1 MNSVEILKKKI
12 SIIVNLFNA
21 GNFSDSVRKSK
32 LLLKENPRQIICYNI
47 LSLSLMKTGEN
58 EEAIKILNRALKY
71 EPKNI
76 HVLNNL
82 GLAYYNLNS
91 FDKSQLY
98 LRECLKIKPDFF
110 DALIN
115 CGNLF
120 LTLNN
125 PAKALD
131 LLNNA
136 YNLSINNSQKQMALM
151 AIGDC
156 YQQKGEFLKA
166 EEAYLKILEINKNYT
181 KADKAISLIKKYEEA
196 NDAHILNMEKK
207 IFNIKHDKDL
217 KHLYFALGK
226 AYEDVGNIEKSFEY
240 LKKGNDLEKKR
251 INYQIND
258 DFKFLK
264 KIKDFFENKNFEY
277 LDISDKKIIFIVG
290 MPRSGTTLTEQ
301 IISSHSKVFGAGE
314 LSFISDFLNK
324 KILNEDF
331 LNLNQNDNEFTN
343 TMLEL
348 RNEYLGK
355 LDTLNFSEKIVVD
368 KAPLNFKWIGFI
380 KHSFPN
386 AKIISCE
393 RNPMAICWSNYK
405 NSFASKSLGFS
416 YDLKDL
422 GKFYN
427 FYENLINFWKNRY
440 PNEIY
445 SLNYQKLVEGKNDEI
460 KKLIEYCELD
470 WEDNCLFP
478 EKNKKNVSTA
488 SLSQVR
494 SPIYKSSVKNWEK
507 FSEKL
512 KPLELEL
519 EKIKQAYS

>member
-12 SIIVNLFNA
+12 SIIINLFNA
-21 GNFSDSVRKSK
+21 GNFGDSVRKSK
-32 LLLKENPRQIICYNI
+32 LLIKENPRQIICYNI
-47 LSLSLMKTGEN
+47 LSLSLMKTGDN
-58 EEAIKILNRALKY
+58 EEAIKILNKALKY

-82 GLAYYNLNS
+82 GLAYYNLDS
-91 FDKSQLY
+91 FDKSKLY
-98 LRECLKIKPDFF
+98 LEECLKINPDFF

-115 CGNLF
+115 YGNLF

-125 PAKALD
+125 PLKALD

-136 YNLSINNSQKQMALM
+136 LKLSINNSQKQMALM
-151 AIGDC
+151 AIGNC
-156 YQQKGEFLKA
+156 YQQKGDFFKA
-166 EEAYLKILEINKNYT
+166 EETYQEVLKININYT
-181 KADKAISLIKKYEEA
+181 KADKAISLIKKYEKA
-196 NDAHILNMEKK
+196 NDIHIIKMREK
-207 IFNIKHDKDL
+207 IRNIKNDKDR
-217 KHLYFALGK
+217 KALYFALGK
-226 AYEDVGNIEKSFEY
+226 AYEDVGDIDKSFEF
-240 LKKGNDLEKKR
+240 LKKGNDIEKKI
-251 INYQIND
+251 INYQINN
-258 DFKFLK
+258 DFKFLEK
-264 KIKDFFENKNFEY
+264 VKDLFENKQFDY
-277 LDISDKKIIFIVG
+277 LDVSDKKIIFIVG

-324 KILNEDF
+324 KILNDNF
-331 LNLNQNDNEFTN
+331 LNLNQNNNVFQN

-348 RNEYLGK
+348 RNEYLRK

-416 YDLKDL
+416 YDLRDL

-445 SLNYQKLVEGKNDEI
+445 SLNYQKLVEDKNNEI

-470 WEDNCLFP
+470 WENTCLFP

>member
-120 LTLNN
+120 LTVND
-125 PAKALD
+125 PAQALD

-181 KADKAISLIKKYEEA
+181 
-196 NDAHILNMEKK
+196 
-207 IFNIKHDKDL
+207 
-217 KHLYFALGK
+217 
-226 AYEDVGNIEKSFEY
+226 
-240 LKKGNDLEKKR
+240 
-251 INYQIND
+251 
-258 DFKFLK
+258 
-264 KIKDFFENKNFEY
+264 
-277 LDISDKKIIFIVG
+277 
-290 MPRSGTTLTEQ
+290 
-301 IISSHSKVFGAGE
+301 
-314 LSFISDFLNK
+314 
-324 KILNEDF
+324 
-331 LNLNQNDNEFTN
+331 
-343 TMLEL
+343 
-348 RNEYLGK
+348 
-355 LDTLNFSEKIVVD
+355 
-368 KAPLNFKWIGFI
+368 
-380 KHSFPN
+380 
-386 AKIISCE
+386 
-393 RNPMAICWSNYK
+393 
-405 NSFASKSLGFS
+405 
-416 YDLKDL
+416 
-422 GKFYN
+422 
-427 FYENLINFWKNRY
+427 
-440 PNEIY
+440 
-445 SLNYQKLVEGKNDEI
+445 
-460 KKLIEYCELD
+460 
-470 WEDNCLFP
+470 
-478 EKNKKNVSTA
+478 NV
-488 SLSQVR
+488 
-494 SPIYKSSVKNWEK
+494 
-507 FSEKL
+507 
-512 KPLELEL
+512 
-519 EKIKQAYS
+519 

>member
-12 SIIVNLFNA
+12 SVIINLFNT
-21 GNFSDSVRKSK
+21 GNFGDSVRKSK
-32 LLLKENPRQIICYNI
+32 LLIKENPRQIICYNI
-47 LSLSLMKTGEN
+47 LSLSLMKTGDN
-58 EEAIKILNRALKY
+58 EEAIKILNKALKY

-82 GLAYYNLNS
+82 GLAYYNLDS
-91 FDKSQLY
+91 FDKSKLY
-98 LRECLKIKPDFF
+98 LEECLKINPDFF

-115 CGNLF
+115 YGNLF

-125 PAKALD
+125 PLKALN

-136 YNLSINNSQKQMALM
+136 LKLSINNSQKQMALM
-151 AIGDC
+151 AIGNC
-156 YQQKGEFLKA
+156 YQQKGDFFKA
-166 EEAYLKILEINKNYT
+166 EETYQEVLKININYT
-181 KADKAISLIKKYEEA
+181 KADKAISLIKKYEKA
-196 NDAHILNMEKK
+196 NDIHIIKMQEK
-207 IFNIKHDKDL
+207 IRNIKNDKDL
-217 KHLYFALGK
+217 KALYFALGK
-226 AYEDVGNIEKSFEY
+226 AYEDVGDIDKSFEF
-240 LKKGNDLEKKR
+240 LKKGNDIEKKI
-251 INYQIND
+251 INYQINN
-258 DFKFLK
+258 DFKFLEK
-264 KIKDFFENKNFEY
+264 VKDLFENKKFDY
-277 LDISDKKIIFIVG
+277 LDVSDKKIIFIVG

-324 KILNEDF
+324 KILNDNF
-331 LNLNQNDNEFTN
+331 LNLNQNNNVFKN

-416 YDLKDL
+416 YDLRDL

-445 SLNYQKLVEGKNDEI
+445 SLNYQKLVEDKNNEI
-460 KKLIEYCELD
+460 KKLIEYCELN
-470 WEDNCLFP
+470 WEDTCLFP

-507 FSEKL
+507 FTEKL